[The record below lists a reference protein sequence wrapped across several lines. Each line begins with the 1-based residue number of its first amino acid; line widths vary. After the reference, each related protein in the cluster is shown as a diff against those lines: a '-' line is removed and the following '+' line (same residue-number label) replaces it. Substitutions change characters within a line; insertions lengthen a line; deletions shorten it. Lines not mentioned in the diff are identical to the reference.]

1 MSGLSEVN
9 VNVQTDEA
17 FLRISIHRIIYR
29 KAIPISRSMGNL
41 GIYKLNLVTKANSIP
56 KFRIDK
62 IIKRPEVI

>member
-41 GIYKLNLVTKANSIP
+41 GIYKLNLATKANSIP
-56 KFRIDK
+56 
-62 IIKRPEVI
+62 